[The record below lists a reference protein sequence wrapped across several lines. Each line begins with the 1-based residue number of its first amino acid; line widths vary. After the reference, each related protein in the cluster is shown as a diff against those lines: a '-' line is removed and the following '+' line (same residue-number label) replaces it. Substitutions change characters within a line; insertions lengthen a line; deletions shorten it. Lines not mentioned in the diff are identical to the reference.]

1 MIAIAGTIGAV
12 LFAFWGLSAI
22 PSLSLPG
29 GVDLGRIDLSIDWR
43 VLGAATVAA
52 ILTLVSAASL
62 PITRFTRTSL
72 ASELLAGPAA
82 TPTVSSHR
90 LRQTLLALHV
100 CMTIVVLVAAG
111 LFLRAVQRACW
122 TGPGFDMDHS
132 VFVRLRVAPRTVN
145 LGAFDAWKQA
155 NMERTARVREALR
168 QLPGVGYVADG
179 APPIGSEASATLGP
193 RVVEASQRHAEV
205 LLGMMSGSP
214 DLVSALILWRDENP
228 LGQLFSLSGRGGG
241 HFLVVGIAQDFIFGS
256 FNRPA
261 AAAMVTIGQD
271 FGDSLLESDFVIQ
284 TAYTVAINER
294 IRKVVNEV
302 LPGMPPPTIST
313 GRDIVERDI
322 GGQRLGAWF
331 FSGFGLTALLLGV
344 IGVFGLVAY
353 LAESRQREFG
363 VRLAFGAT

>member
-1 MIAIAGTIGAV
+1 
-12 LFAFWGLSAI
+12 
-22 PSLSLPG
+22 
-29 GVDLGRIDLSIDWR
+29 
-43 VLGAATVAA
+43 
-52 ILTLVSAASL
+52 
-62 PITRFTRTSL
+62 
-72 ASELLAGPAA
+72 
-82 TPTVSSHR
+82 
-90 LRQTLLALHV
+90 
-100 CMTIVVLVAAG
+100 
-111 LFLRAVQRACW
+111 
-122 TGPGFDMDHS
+122 
-132 VFVRLRVAPRTVN
+132 
-145 LGAFDAWKQA
+145 
-155 NMERTARVREALR
+155 
-168 QLPGVGYVADG
+168 
-179 APPIGSEASATLGP
+179 
-193 RVVEASQRHAEV
+193 
-205 LLGMMSGSP
+205 
-214 DLVSALILWRDENP
+214 
-228 LGQLFSLSGRGGG
+228 
-241 HFLVVGIAQDFIFGS
+241 VGIAQDFIFGS

-363 VRLAFGAT
+363 VRLAFGATPRDLIWRGVTAALVPVSMGVAAGLALAALVSRLFMSLLTGLTTLDPFTYVAVATIMLCCAACAALCAAWRLRRMAPADALRAI